1 MYIDKLEDI
10 VDKDSNTY
18 NIAIKIMMLIWVHVL
33 TLKLKITIKI
43 LSLKLVIMSEYEN
56 LKIFLQSAS
65 LQIGQKKSLS
75 LRKNALMEKN
85 FLEHFMKKIAK
96 DKLNGV

>member
-10 VDKDSNTY
+10 VDKNSNTY

-75 LRKNALMEKN
+75 LRKNTLMEKN

>member
-1 MYIDKLEDI
+1 
-10 VDKDSNTY
+10 
-18 NIAIKIMMLIWVHVL
+18 
-33 TLKLKITIKI
+33 
-43 LSLKLVIMSEYEN
+43 MSEYEN

-65 LQIGQKKSLS
+65 LQIGQKKFLS
-75 LRKNALMEKN
+75 LRKNTLMEKN